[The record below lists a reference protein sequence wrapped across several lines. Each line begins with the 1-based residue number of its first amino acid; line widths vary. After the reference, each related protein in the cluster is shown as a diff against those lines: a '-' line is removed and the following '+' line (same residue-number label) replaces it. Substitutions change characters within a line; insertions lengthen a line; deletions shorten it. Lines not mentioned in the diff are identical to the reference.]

1 MGTSVVFAWAV
12 ACCLSIEPE
21 APPLSLQQP
30 YSVVKDTLI
39 EHTYTDR
46 ETDSSYTIKM
56 ARLDITFPY
65 RGQDGTLQVGWGRI
79 FLPNISEPPPGG
91 LPIAVSMH
99 YQASMYQAAS
109 QVRRGRALLTPIR
122 VGRDHGGNLV
132 GDGLSHTLSLATLA
146 RRIPWVDTRRIVYY
160 GGSAGGYH
168 TLLTSAMR
176 FGAACAWAELS
187 VSDLQYN
194 LRYLLENDNRFN
206 EGVEDSDDWPV
217 PIIHV
222 VRSIGELTA
231 AALDSTSE
239 SWWRYSA
246 PPYMSIVGNPLAMT
260 WSTADILVPVNQ
272 AGVQW
277 AYPPDEGAF
286 PEGYVLGYDSLGNDL
301 SRGPMITYLPS
312 EHTET
317 FVIPTPADAL
327 RNPRHPKLKSDTAAV
342 TTPRPPSPSME
353 LPFSQDKRFSVL
365 IYDEGS
371 PDALCGHRKYRV
383 ATINQ
388 PFFAHH
394 LEAGGPPPDA
404 MSHDAMRYLVA
415 RWLGTDSLTSSDG
428 EILMTR
434 TDYEPLE
441 HWDILLA
448 SEAYL
453 LGGDEAVA
461 TWREAYTALPP
472 DDRVWDVL
480 IPAIS
485 DTVSTPITE
494 ESIRAIVREELGRA
508 RGEATQR
515 IARAE
520 ENPLAAILYHQW
532 LLVRT
537 DQWDEREEVLR
548 TRILDRFPES
558 AYADLVR
565 GQVEVSH

>member
-39 EHTYTDR
+39 EHTYTDH
-46 ETDSSYTIKM
+46 EIDSSITVEM

-65 RGQDGTLQVGWGRI
+65 RGQDGTLKVGKGRL
-79 FLPNISEPPPGG
+79 FLPNISEPPPDG

-99 YQASMYQAAS
+99 YQASVNAAAYH
-109 QVRRGRALLTPIR
+109 VRRGRAMMTPIR

-132 GDGLSHTLSLATLA
+132 GDGLSHTLSMASLA
-146 RRIPWVDTRRIVYY
+146 RRIPWVDIRRTVYF

-194 LRYLLENDNRFN
+194 FRYFLDNDNRFN

-222 VRSIGELTA
+222 VRSIAELTV
-231 AALDSTSE
+231 AALDSTSK
-239 SWWRYSA
+239 SWWLYSA

-272 AGVQW
+272 AGAQW
-277 AYPPDEGAF
+277 VYPPEEDAF
-286 PEGYVLGYDSLGNDL
+286 PEGYVLDYDSLGNDL
-301 SRGPMITYLPS
+301 SRGPMMTYLSP
-312 EHTET
+312 ENTET
-317 FVIPTPADAL
+317 FVIPTPEDAP
-327 RNPRHPKLKSDTAAV
+327 RNPRHPKLKSDTAKVA
-342 TTPRPPSPSME
+342 TPRPPSPVSI
-353 LPFSQDKRFSVL
+353 LPFSRDKRFNVI

-383 ATINQ
+383 ATVNQ
-388 PFFAHH
+388 PFISHH

-404 MSHDAMRYLVA
+404 MSHAAMRYLVA
-415 RWLGTDSLTSSDG
+415 RWLGTDSLASSDG

-441 HWDILLA
+441 RWDILLA

-453 LGGDEAVA
+453 LGGDEAAA
-461 TWREAYTALPP
+461 TWRDAYTALPP
-472 DDRVWDVL
+472 DDRVWNVPVVVDDDTSMHD
-480 IPAIS
+480 AS
-485 DTVSTPITE
+485 D
-494 ESIRAIVREELGRA
+494 
-508 RGEATQR
+508 Q
-515 IARAE
+515 
-520 ENPLAAILYHQW
+520 PLAAILYHQW
-532 LLVRT
+532 QLVRV
-537 DQWDEREEVLR
+537 DQWNAREEALR
-548 TRILDRFPES
+548 IRIQDRFPDS
-558 AYADLVR
+558 VYADLVR
-565 GQVEVSH
+565 SEAKVVR